1 MPAGG
6 APAPKEKQPMDE
18 HQVDVLFLSRQEVE
32 SLLTYADVVRAVED
46 AFRAD
51 GSNRMLVPSKEVMRV
66 GPDRANCIFAM
77 PGCLESLNASG
88 VKWTNFYPA
97 QPDGYPTI
105 WAHVLV
111 LSRMDNG
118 MPYAILD
125 ATAITN
131 MRTAGGHAVVAAK
144 HLARKGAKT
153 LGVLGCGAQGRCAV
167 RSFDEHF
174 DLERI
179 IVCSATPA
187 KLEQYV
193 RETEGTLRARLEIAQ
208 SPRDLAERSDILL
221 TATTCRTPLIRA
233 EWLPE
238 GCLVDAMFAFNDI
251 EPHISRFCDKW
262 VVGHRE
268 SDRIEILE
276 HPSFGHLLDPSDVYA
291 SLGEIVCGRV
301 PGRENDRERIVFSHM
316 GMGTLDITVGVHLVE
331 KARRL
336 GVGRTLRLT

>member
-18 HQVDVLFLSRQEVE
+18 HQVDILFLSRQEVE

-51 GSNRMLVPSKEVMRV
+51 GSGRMLVPSKEVMRV

-131 MRTAGGHAVVAAK
+131 MRTAGGHPVVAAK
-144 HLARKGAKT
+144 HLARKGDKT

-179 IVCSATPA
+179 IVYSATPA
-187 KLEQYV
+187 KLERYV
-193 RETEGTLRARLEIAQ
+193 RETEGTLRARWRLRRAPGTWRSAPTFC
-208 SPRDLAERSDILL
+208 SPPPPAAPRSSGPNGCPRGAWWTPCSPL
-221 TATTCRTPLIRA
+221 TTLSPKSAASAISGWWATGNPTALRFWSTPASAICSTRRTSTPPWGRLSAAGSPAGKMTGSGSSSPTWGWARWTSPWACIWWKKPAAWARA
-233 EWLPE
+233 GP
-238 GCLVDAMFAFNDI
+238 CA
-251 EPHISRFCDKW
+251 
-262 VVGHRE
+262 
-268 SDRIEILE
+268 
-276 HPSFGHLLDPSDVYA
+276 
-291 SLGEIVCGRV
+291 
-301 PGRENDRERIVFSHM
+301 
-316 GMGTLDITVGVHLVE
+316 
-331 KARRL
+331 
-336 GVGRTLRLT
+336 

>member
-1 MPAGG
+1 M
-6 APAPKEKQPMDE
+6 
-18 HQVDVLFLSRQEVE
+18 E

-46 AFRAD
+46 AFRPTAAT
-51 GSNRMLVPSKEVMRV
+51 GCSCRPRRSCGWSR
-66 GPDRANCIFAM
+66 
-77 PGCLESLNASG
+77 PGQLHFRHARLPGKPERLRR
-88 VKWTNFYPA
+88 KWTNFYPA

-144 HLARKGAKT
+144 HLARKGRQDPGRSGLRGPGT
-153 LGVLGCGAQGRCAV
+153 LRRPLLRRAFRPGAHHRLQR
-167 RSFDEHF
+167 H
-174 DLERI
+174 
-179 IVCSATPA
+179 PA

-238 GCLVDAMFAFNDI
+238 GAWWTQCSPLTTLSPISAASATSGWWATGI
-251 EPHISRFCDKW
+251 RPHRDS
-262 VVGHRE
+262 
-268 SDRIEILE
+268 
-276 HPSFGHLLDPSDVYA
+276 
-291 SLGEIVCGRV
+291 
-301 PGRENDRERIVFSHM
+301 
-316 GMGTLDITVGVHLVE
+316 
-331 KARRL
+331 
-336 GVGRTLRLT
+336 

>member
-1 MPAGG
+1 MG
-6 APAPKEKQPMDE
+6 E
-18 HQVDVLFLSRQEVE
+18 HSVDILFLSRQEVE
-32 SLLTYADVVRAVED
+32 SILTYPDVVAAVED

-51 GSNRMLVPSKEVMRV
+51 GSGHMIVPSKEVMRV
-66 GPDRANCIFAM
+66 GPGRANCIFAM
-77 PGCLESLNASG
+77 PGCLENLNTAG

-105 WAHVLV
+105 WAHVLI
-111 LSRMDNG
+111 LSHENNG

-125 ATAITN
+125 ATSITN

-144 HLARKGAKT
+144 YLARKGAKT
-153 LGVLGCGAQGRCAV
+153 LGILGCGAQGRSAI
-167 RSFDEHF
+167 RSFDENF

-179 IVCSATPA
+179 LIYSATPDHM
-187 KLEQYV
+187 KDCV
-193 RETEGTLRARLEIAQ
+193 RQMAGGLRARLEIAP
-208 SPRDLAERSDILL
+208 SPQALAEQSDILL
-221 TATTCRTPLIRA
+221 TATTCRTPIIKA

-251 EPHISRFCDKW
+251 EPSISRYCDKW
-262 VVGHRE
+262 VVGNRD

-276 HPSFGHLLDPSDVYA
+276 HPNFGHLLDPGNVYA
-291 SLGEIVCGRV
+291 SLGEIICGKC

-316 GMGTLDITVGVHLVE
+316 GMGTLDIAVGVHLVE

-336 GVGRTLRLT
+336 GVGQTLRLT